1 MFARGFGGSSFGRTG
16 WFRVGQLEVTTTA
29 LLVILGAASMLVWV
43 VSPTALDSLFF
54 AGPLVREEGELWRI
68 VTWPFS
74 APLSLWGVV
83 GLFFLW
89 FVGHMV
95 EDRTSRK
102 RFAILVTLM
111 VVVPAAIVS
120 LTNFTADTS
129 YDVGLGTLGL
139 AFLVVIAVD
148 EPQMPWF
155 FGIPLWVIA
164 AVIVGVN
171 SLLYVAGRA
180 WGGLLLFVLG
190 LAIAVVGSAMI
201 GAITALPG
209 IKRLKDVP
217 GPSSRGSRKRFGR
230 GKGKGRKGG
239 GTVTQGPWTTPS
251 GFTPPSGGPSRLEQA
266 ELDVLLDKIGQSGI
280 GSLSKHERER
290 LDELSR
296 KMREG

>member
-29 LLVILGAASMLVWV
+29 LLVLLGAASMLVWV
-43 VSPTALDSLFF
+43 VSPSSLDSLYFDPF
-54 AGPLVREEGELWRI
+54 LVRQEGELWRI
-68 VTWPFS
+68 VTWPIG
-74 APLSLWGVV
+74 AGLSLWGVV

-102 RFAILVTLM
+102 RYVSLIALIVL
-111 VVVPAAIVS
+111 VPAAIVS
-120 LTNFTADTS
+120 AIPFSVEASSGSAGMRTI
-129 YDVGLGTLGL
+129 GL
-139 AFLVVIAVD
+139 AMLVVIAVD
-148 EPQMPWF
+148 EPQMPGF
-155 FGIPLWVIA
+155 FGIPIWVIA
-164 AVIVGVN
+164 AVIVGVDA
-171 SLLYVAGRA
+171 LLYVAGRV

-190 LAIAVVGSAMI
+190 LVIAVVGSAMI

-230 GKGKGRKGG
+230 GKGRKGG

-280 GSLSKHERER
+280 GSLSKQERDR